1 MVESFRLVKWIA
13 FSNSVSPQLLKTV
26 LNAQLTTL
34 EMSRAKTVQP
44 KPLAP
49 LVKDITNQ
57 M

>member
-13 FSNSVSPQLLKTV
+13 FSNSVFQQLPKTV

-34 EMSRAKTVQP
+34 EMSKVKTVPP
-44 KPLAP
+44 KPLVL
-49 LVKDITNQ
+49 LVKVIINQ